1 MITESNITLY
11 SKGFDIS
18 TRLDTWK
25 RFEIY
30 DVHWEEVQGANII
43 KSGLSNADK
52 VRVFIPI
59 KSLDENIPRIKPDD
73 YIVKEIIV
81 DEITSTSE
89 LEKKYETAVKVK
101 TADYRLDSINKD
113 LWHVEVGCG

>member
-11 SKGFDIS
+11 SKTRDIN
-18 TRLDTWK
+18 TRLDIWS
-25 RFEIY
+25 RYHIY

-43 KSGLSNADK
+43 QSGLTNADK
-52 VRVFIPI
+52 IKVFIPI

-101 TADYRLDSINKD
+101 TADYRKDSLNED
-113 LWHVEVGCG
+113 LWHVEVGCE